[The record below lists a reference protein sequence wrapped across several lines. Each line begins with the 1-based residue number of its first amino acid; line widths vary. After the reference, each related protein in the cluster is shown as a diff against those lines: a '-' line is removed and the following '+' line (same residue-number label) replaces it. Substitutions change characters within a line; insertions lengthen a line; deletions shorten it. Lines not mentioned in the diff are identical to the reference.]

1 VSTID
6 SGFDRRNNRAKHEQ
20 AVPEFRVY
28 PPETALAHGDSHP
41 STGDKPARLENLTHE
56 LRQPLGVIESL
67 PFYLELIAQKMT
79 KVAFTFD
86 RYGLWSVRP
95 NHILQHAAI
104 AESES
109 SSGMEEKD
117 TRD

>member
-1 VSTID
+1 M
-6 SGFDRRNNRAKHEQ
+6 NKAL
-20 AVPEFRVY
+20 PEFRVY

-41 STGDKPARLENLTHE
+41 STGDKPARLEDLTHE
-56 LRQPLGVIESL
+56 LRQSLGVIESL
-67 PFYLELIAQKMT
+67 AFYLELIATEDDKSRLHLRQIRSM
-79 KVAFTFD
+79 VSQAN
-86 RYGLWSVRP
+86 R
-95 NHILQHAAI
+95 ILQYAAI